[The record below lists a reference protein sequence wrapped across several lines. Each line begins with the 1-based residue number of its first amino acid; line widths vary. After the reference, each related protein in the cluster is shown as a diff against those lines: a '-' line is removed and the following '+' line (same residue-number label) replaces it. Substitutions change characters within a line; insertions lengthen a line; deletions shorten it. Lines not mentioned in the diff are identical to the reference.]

1 MNDKKKHRKRC
12 FLHRCAQ
19 NNGFS
24 ENNKDYR
31 GCFKR
36 KSRDEKIGEEE

>member
-1 MNDKKKHRKRC
+1 MNDKRNTGSGASCIAVRK
-12 FLHRCAQ
+12 

-36 KSRDEKIGEEE
+36 KSRVE

>member
-1 MNDKKKHRKRC
+1 MIKRNTGSGASCIAVRK
-12 FLHRCAQ
+12 

-36 KSRDEKIGEEE
+36 KSRAKQASPPA

>member
-1 MNDKKKHRKRC
+1 VRK
-12 FLHRCAQ
+12 

-36 KSRDEKIGEEE
+36 KSREMNICFLVRELYF